1 MTKNEKIIADYKKQN
16 GIPLD
21 EPLYTFAAWREK
33 GYQLKNDQ
41 PSRHCVRLLRKN
53 GGRFTYCKTYLFEQR
68 QVYKPQWA
76 QVLPEDV
83 YYRLV
88 ECSTTKEDV
97 PILIEGYRQT
107 HKDFTIDQIIADI
120 FELLEA
126 NGQQELTELS
136 QKEYELLAVKDMTAS

>member
-16 GIPLD
+16 NIPFD

-53 GGRFTYCKTYLFEQR
+53 GGRFSYCKTYLFEQE
-68 QVYKPQWA
+68 QVYKSKWTES
-76 QVLPEDV
+76 LPKDV
-83 YYRLV
+83 YYRLT
-88 ECSTTKEDV
+88 ECLTIKEDIPV
-97 PILIEGYRQT
+97 LIQTYKET
-107 HKDFTIDQIIADI
+107 HKEFTTDQIIADI

-126 NGQQELTELS
+126 NGQQELAKLS
-136 QKEYELLAVKDMTAS
+136 QKEYELLRL